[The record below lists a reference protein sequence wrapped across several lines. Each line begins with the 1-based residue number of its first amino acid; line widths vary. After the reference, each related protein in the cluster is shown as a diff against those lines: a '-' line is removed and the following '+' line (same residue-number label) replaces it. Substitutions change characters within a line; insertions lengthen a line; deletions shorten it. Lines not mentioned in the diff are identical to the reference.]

1 MGADDDPGAGDTAE
15 SESDYLWIPA
25 QKMDLLDRNTFVG
38 AWASGLPDIFACDG
52 LRWILD
58 GKRLLFRVIGKTLSR

>member
-1 MGADDDPGAGDTAE
+1 
-15 SESDYLWIPA
+15 
-25 QKMDLLDRNTFVG
+25 MDLLDRNTFVG